1 MNESDNWFGNGL
13 TRRAVMTA
21 VGAVEVLIMKHLYSM
36 GEEDEVLWHSLLAKY
51 KNRRKM
57 WEVQITMG
65 SPQLLTSKF

>member
-36 GEEDEVLWHSLLAKY
+36 GEEDEVL
-51 KNRRKM
+51 
-57 WEVQITMG
+57 
-65 SPQLLTSKF
+65 